1 MGNETAGG
9 AGVVSREGAAGAP
22 PASARRPYQ
31 SARRQERA
39 RQTRAGICAAAA
51 RQFLA
56 AGYAGTT
63 IKAVAAAAGVSVPT
77 VEAAFGTKA
86 RLLKAVI
93 DVATAGDDA
102 AVAML
107 DRPWAA
113 RAEAAPD
120 PEGFVAEFA
129 AVLTASAERAA
140 GLILAVLDAA
150 QPETAQPE
158 TAQPGTTQRNG
169 GQRDAEIGAVAAQL
183 AAQREVM
190 AAWLVDGLQR
200 RSALRGGLDRAE
212 AVDTVW
218 LLMDP
223 AVFTRLTGA
232 RGWTPARF
240 STWFTG
246 AVLRLLI

>member
-1 MGNETAGG
+1 MEG
-9 AGVVSREGAAGAP
+9 AGAVSGGIAEAASQT
-22 PASARRPYQ
+22 SARRPYQ
-31 SARRQERA
+31 SARRQEQA
-39 RQTRAGICAAAA
+39 RQTRAKICAAAA

-63 IKAVAAAAGVSVPT
+63 VKAVAAAAGVSVPT

-93 DVATAGDDA
+93 DVATAGDDRP
-102 AVAML
+102 VAML
-107 DRPWAA
+107 DRAWVA

-140 GLILAVLDAA
+140 GLILAALDAA
-150 QPETAQPE
+150 PLDP
-158 TAQPGTTQRNG
+158 
-169 GQRDAEIGAVAAQL
+169 EIGVVAAQM

-190 AAWLVDGLQR
+190 AAWLVDGLER
-200 RSALRGGLDRAE
+200 RAALRGGLDRAE

-223 AVFTRLTGA
+223 AVYTRLTGV
-232 RGWTPARF
+232 RGWPPARF
-240 STWFTG
+240 RTWFG
-246 AVLRLLI
+246 SAVLRLLV

>member
-1 MGNETAGG
+1 MQRRA
-9 AGVVSREGAAGAP
+9 
-22 PASARRPYQ
+22 RPYQ
-31 SARRQERA
+31 SARRQEQARRTRA
-39 RQTRAGICAAAA
+39 RICAAAT

-63 IKAVAAAAGVSVPT
+63 IKAVATAAGVSVPT

-93 DVATAGDDA
+93 DVATAGDDRP
-102 AVAML
+102 VAML
-107 DRPWAA
+107 DRAWAA

-129 AVLTASAERAA
+129 AALTTSAERAA
-140 GLILAVLDAA
+140 GLILAALDAA
-150 QPETAQPE
+150 QQQDT
-158 TAQPGTTQRNG
+158 
-169 GQRDAEIGAVAAQL
+169 EIGAVAAQL

-200 RSALRGGLDRAE
+200 RTALRGGLDRAE
-212 AVDTVW
+212 AIDTVW

-223 AVFTRLTGA
+223 AVYTRLTGA
-232 RGWTPARF
+232 RGWPASRF
-240 STWFTG
+240 RTWFTG
-246 AVLRLLI
+246 AVLRLLA